1 MNNPLPIPHSHEAE
15 QAVLGSILI
24 NPDVFPELLGL
35 LRADD
40 FYILRCR
47 FVWHA
52 FERLTRQGIAIDLV
66 TTTEA
71 LSQAGQ
77 LDEIGGQGYVV
88 GLLNAVGTSLNADSY
103 ARIVQA
109 ASIRRK
115 MLKAASRM
123 AEFCYDETR
132 EIDAVYTESL
142 KLLGDAGHD
151 LGSDENAATISQ
163 AVREHFNQDG
173 PSNERVL
180 ATPWAALN
188 RLLDGGMTPGLY
200 IPAGRPGTGK
210 SVFMTNLAVSW
221 CKAGLRG
228 AIFSLEMNNRQNTN
242 RMIANVANV
251 PLNRVKRKTFI
262 DEDWPP
268 YVQAIEM
275 LDAWDLVLHYTP
287 SLTPEKLRATCLR
300 LAAERPLD
308 FVLVDY
314 IQLMHVDGFTLR
326 ENRVQEISHI
336 TRYLKQLAGEL
347 NCPLVAASQLSRAV
361 ENRSSRR
368 PVLSDLR
375 ESGSL
380 EQDADAVLFLW
391 NENDYDGVQSVRPE
405 KTAVNASIAKQR
417 DGNLGDF
424 QLILHG
430 KYARMDNATLT
441 ERS

>member
-1 MNNPLPIPHSHEAE
+1 
-15 QAVLGSILI
+15 
-24 NPDVFPELLGL
+24 
-35 LRADD
+35 
-40 FYILRCR
+40 
-47 FVWHA
+47 
-52 FERLTRQGIAIDLV
+52 
-66 TTTEA
+66 
-71 LSQAGQ
+71 
-77 LDEIGGQGYVV
+77 
-88 GLLNAVGTSLNADSY
+88 
-103 ARIVQA
+103 
-109 ASIRRK
+109 
-115 MLKAASRM
+115 
-123 AEFCYDETR
+123 
-132 EIDAVYTESL
+132 
-142 KLLGDAGHD
+142 
-151 LGSDENAATISQ
+151 
-163 AVREHFNQDG
+163 
-173 PSNERVL
+173 
-180 ATPWAALN
+180 
-188 RLLDGGMTPGLY
+188 LDGGMTPGLY

-275 LDAWDLVLHYTP
+275 LDVWDLVLHYTP

-430 KYARMDNATLT
+430 KYARMDNAALT